1 MRHESDRVSIENFLR
16 TNLRKFLRRYW
27 WNEAQFCSYI
37 LVSKQPLMLKHNCK
51 NKNKKLSGYQ
61 DAQFVQERNR
71 KKVTCSLI
79 GPIRPALT
87 LMSWVSW
94 YSIHNATP
102 WQRPPLEQTRQHSY
116 QLRMFEYC
124 QSVHLCRTTAEHRT
138 RCRCSVSTILVF
150 LLYIC
155 FIYKGYLL
163 MTLSYCLHNLGIRRL
178 SPDDKLASRGNG
190 QYFVASV
197 VGRRY
202 QWLCLPLAVHRLQ
215 SD

>member
-1 MRHESDRVSIENFLR
+1 MRHESDSFLR
-16 TNLRKFLRRYW
+16 KLLKNKFKKILKKILV
-27 WNEAQFCSYI
+27 NEAQFCSYI

-102 WQRPPLEQTRQHSY
+102 WQRPPLEQTCQHSY

-124 QSVHLCRTTAEHRT
+124 TVSICPSV
-138 RCRCSVSTILVF
+138 
-150 LLYIC
+150 
-155 FIYKGYLL
+155 
-163 MTLSYCLHNLGIRRL
+163 
-178 SPDDKLASRGNG
+178 
-190 QYFVASV
+190 
-197 VGRRY
+197 
-202 QWLCLPLAVHRLQ
+202 
-215 SD
+215 